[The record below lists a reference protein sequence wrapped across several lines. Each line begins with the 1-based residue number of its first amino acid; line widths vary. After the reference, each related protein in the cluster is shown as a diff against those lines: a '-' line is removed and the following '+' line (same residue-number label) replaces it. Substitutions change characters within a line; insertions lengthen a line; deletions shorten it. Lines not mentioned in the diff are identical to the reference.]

1 MNMELYRT
9 FFSVAKSGSIS
20 KASEQLYITQPAV
33 SRAIRQL
40 EDALDCKLFVRTS
53 KGVKLTQEGEIL
65 SGYVEQAF
73 DFLSL
78 GERKVSDIRNLLS
91 GEIRIGA
98 SDTIC
103 KHYLI
108 PFLKLFNTLHPQI
121 RIHVTCPTTPAIISM
136 LKAGKIDMGI
146 INMPFED
153 ESLKSKSIM
162 EVQDCFVTGQ
172 KYRHLAN
179 KMLAVAEIVQNP
191 ILLLEK
197 SSNTRHYIDHY
208 FTAHDVTV
216 VPDLEL
222 GNMDL
227 LVSFA
232 KYDFGIACV
241 IKNFIEDEIENGRL
255 FEVKPIEKIPP
266 RNLGVVWLKD
276 TPLSKASEELIGYFD
291 DNQIPEI

>member
-9 FFSVAKSGSIS
+9 FYFVAKCGSIS

-40 EDALDCKLFVRTS
+40 EDALDCPLFVRTS

-73 DFLSL
+73 SFISL
-78 GERKVSDIRNLLS
+78 GERKVSDVRNLLS

-103 KHYLI
+103 KHYLT

-121 RIHVTCPTTPAIISM
+121 RIHVICPTTPVIISL
-136 LKAGKIDMGI
+136 LKAGKIDIGI
-146 INMPFED
+146 INLPYED
-153 ESLKSKSIM
+153 ESLESKSILDI
-162 EVQDCFVTGQ
+162 QDCFVGGQ
-172 KYRHLAN
+172 KYRHLSN
-179 KMLAVAEIVQNP
+179 KLLPLKEITGNP
-191 ILLLEK
+191 MLLLERG
-197 SSNTRHYIDHY
+197 SNSRQYLDRY
-208 FTAHDVTV
+208 FKAQAVTV
-216 VPDLEL
+216 VPDFEL

-227 LVSFA
+227 LVNFA

-241 IKNFIEDEIENGRL
+241 IRNFVEEELESGKL
-255 FEVKPIEKIPP
+255 FEIRPIEKLPA
-266 RNLGVVWLKD
+266 RSLGVVWLKD
-276 TPLSKASEELIGYFD
+276 SLLSKASEELISYFD
-291 DNQIPEI
+291 SSTTAEF

>member
-9 FFSVAKSGSIS
+9 FYFVAKCGSIS

-40 EDALDCKLFVRTS
+40 EDALDCPLFVRTS

-73 DFLSL
+73 SFISL
-78 GERKVSDIRNLLS
+78 GERKVSDVRNLLS

-103 KHYLI
+103 KHYLT

-121 RIHVTCPTTPAIISM
+121 RIHVICPTTPVIISL
-136 LKAGKIDMGI
+136 LKAGKIDIGI
-146 INMPFED
+146 INLPYED
-153 ESLKSKSIM
+153 ENLESKSILDI
-162 EVQDCFVTGQ
+162 QDCFVGGQ
-172 KYRHLAN
+172 KYRHLSN
-179 KMLAVAEIVQNP
+179 KLLPLSEIVGNP
-191 ILLLEK
+191 MLLLERG
-197 SSNTRHYIDHY
+197 SNSRQYLDRY
-208 FTAHDVTV
+208 FKAHDVTV
-216 VPDLEL
+216 VPDFEL

-227 LVSFA
+227 LVNFA

-241 IKNFIEDEIENGRL
+241 IRNFVEEELESGKL
-255 FEVKPIEKIPP
+255 FEIRPIEKLPA
-266 RNLGVVWLKD
+266 RSLGVVWLKD
-276 TPLSKASEELIGYFD
+276 SLLSKASEELITYFD
-291 DNQIPEI
+291 SSTTAEF

>member
-9 FFSVAKSGSIS
+9 FYFVAKSSSIS

-33 SRAIRQL
+33 SRSIRQL
-40 EDALDCKLFVRTS
+40 EEALGCQLFVRTS

-65 SGYVEQAF
+65 SNYVEQAF
-73 DFLSL
+73 SFIAL
-78 GERKVSDIRNLLS
+78 GERKVSDVRNLLS

-121 RIHVTCPTTPAIISM
+121 RIHVICPTTPAIITL
-136 LKAGKIDMGI
+136 LKAGKIDIGI
-146 INMPFED
+146 INMPYED
-153 ESLKSKSIM
+153 GSLNSKNIM
-162 EVQDCFVTGQ
+162 EIQDCFITGQ

-179 KMLAVAEIVQNP
+179 KMLPVNEIVQNP
-191 ILLLEK
+191 MLLLEK
-197 SSNTRHYIDHY
+197 SSNSRKYIDQY
-208 FTAHDVTV
+208 FKDHNISVI
-216 VPDLEL
+216 PDFEL

-227 LVSFA
+227 LINFVKF
-232 KYDFGIACV
+232 DFGIACV
-241 IKNFIEDEIENGRL
+241 IRNFVEEDIESGKL
-255 FEVKPIEKIPP
+255 FEVKPIEKIPS

-276 TPLSKASEELIGYFD
+276 SPLSKASEELISYFD
-291 DNQIPEI
+291 DNEMSEI

>member
-9 FFSVAKSGSIS
+9 FCFVARNSSIS
-20 KASEQLYITQPAV
+20 KASEQLFITQPAV
-33 SRAIRQL
+33 SRSIRQL
-40 EDALDCKLFVRTS
+40 EEALDCQLFVRTS

-65 SGYVEQAF
+65 SKYVDQAF
-73 DFLSL
+73 SFLSL
-78 GERKVSDIRNLLS
+78 GERKVGDLKNLLG

-98 SDTIC
+98 GDTIC

-121 RIHVTCPTTPAIISM
+121 RIHVICPTTPATIAL
-136 LKAGKIDMGI
+136 LKAGKIDIGI
-146 INMPFED
+146 INLPYGD
-153 ESLKSKSIM
+153 ESLNSKNIM
-162 EVQDCFVTGQ
+162 EIQDCFIAGR

-179 KMLAVAEIVQNP
+179 KMLPLKEIVQNP
-191 ILLLEK
+191 VLLLEK
-197 SSNTRHYIDHY
+197 SSNSRKYIDQY
-208 FTAHDVTV
+208 FNEHDIPVI
-216 VPDLEL
+216 PDFEL

-227 LVSFA
+227 LVNFV

-241 IKNFIEDEIENGRL
+241 IRNFVEEDIESGKL

-276 TPLSKASEELIGYFD
+276 SPLSKASEELISYFN
-291 DNQIPEI
+291 DNRISEI

>member
-9 FFSVAKSGSIS
+9 FYYVAKNSSIS

-33 SRAIRQL
+33 SRSIRQL
-40 EDALDCKLFVRTS
+40 EEALGCQMFVRTS

-65 SGYVEQAF
+65 SKYVEQAF
-73 DFLSL
+73 SFIAL
-78 GERKVSDIRNLLS
+78 GERKVSDVRNLLS

-98 SDTIC
+98 GDTIC

-121 RIHVTCPTTPAIISM
+121 RIHVICPTTPGIIAL
-136 LKAGKIDMGI
+136 LKAGKIDIGI
-146 INMPFED
+146 INMPYVD
-153 ESLKSKSIM
+153 ESLNSKNIM
-162 EVQDCFVTGQ
+162 EIQDCFITGQ
-172 KYRHLAN
+172 KYRHMAN
-179 KMLAVAEIVQNP
+179 KILPAKDIVQSP

-197 SSNTRHYIDHY
+197 SSNSRKYIDQY
-208 FTAHDVTV
+208 FKEHDISVI
-216 VPDLEL
+216 PDFEL

-227 LVSFA
+227 LINFV

-241 IKNFIEDEIENGRL
+241 IRNFVEEDIESGKL
-255 FEVKPIEKIPP
+255 FEVKPVEKIPP

-276 TPLSKASEELIGYFD
+276 SPLSKASEELTSYFD
-291 DNQIPEI
+291 DNKISEI